1 MIDSAPDLESLPV
14 VEVPVRSLSAG
25 RSPRTGG
32 HDEEVVRLLAESDR
46 PWPPLLVRRETYQ
59 VIDGAHRLL
68 AAQLRGDETI
78 EVRLHDCDEA
88 DAFVLA
94 VRANIA
100 HGLPLS
106 LRDRKAAAA
115 RIIESRP
122 AWSNR
127 RIALATGLSDKTVAV
142 IRREG
147 PPGAAGPEGGR
158 VGMDGRLRP
167 VDIASRRAMASRLLE
182 QNPGASLRE
191 IAALAGVSPETVR
204 SVRGKGVRPMP
215 RRVAQA
221 PAQASTQASTQAP
234 TRAPAQGAPGPD
246 ARRYLRLLLQ
256 DPALR
261 STDAG
266 RLLLRVLSEQ
276 ALLDR
281 NLAGLVEIVPEHDLL
296 ALQELAMASAAMW
309 RSLAQLASG
318 RGVVAP
324 GAGDR
329 LQPVA

>member
-46 PWPPLLVRRETYQ
+46 PWPPLLVRREMYQ

-68 AAQLRGDETI
+68 AAQLRGDKTI

-127 RIALATGLSDKTVAV
+127 RIALTTGLSDKTVAV
-142 IRREG
+142 IRREEG

-158 VGMDGRLRP
+158 VGMDGRRRP

-221 PAQASTQASTQAP
+221 STQAPTQASTQGP
-234 TRAPAQGAPGPD
+234 PGPD

-324 GAGDR
+324 GTGDR